1 MSVLSFPS
9 QSYMHHI
16 TCIRTTSPPPRPAK
30 RASFTNPPLPSYF
43 AAYFIVVTTC
53 FTITQKK
60 THLVRYVY
68 WLYDNYPCLHRWA
81 PTQGWGRALIGTM
94 KRMKRQPVCILAKT
108 DEVSAGVGFSRD
120 CCVISW
126 RVVEQ
131 GKGRC

>member
-1 MSVLSFPS
+1 MLTHPPS
-9 QSYMHHI
+9 
-16 TCIRTTSPPPRPAK
+16 R
-30 RASFTNPPLPSYF
+30 SYF

-53 FTITQKK
+53 FTVTQKK

-108 DEVSAGVGFSRD
+108 DEVSGGVGFSRD
-120 CCVISW
+120 CCVISCW
-126 RVVEQ
+126 VVEQ
-131 GKGRC
+131 GKGRR